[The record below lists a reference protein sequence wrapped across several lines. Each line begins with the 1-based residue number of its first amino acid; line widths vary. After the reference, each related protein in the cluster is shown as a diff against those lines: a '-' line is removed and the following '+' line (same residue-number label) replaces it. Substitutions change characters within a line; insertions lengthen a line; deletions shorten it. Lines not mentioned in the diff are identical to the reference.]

1 MASSFY
7 KIALLSFLTTSQI
20 AIADTQEKG
29 NWHIET
35 SVYTTHFHPKPEHN
49 NHQDLIGIDYNFPSK
64 WFIGGATFRNS
75 FRQRSFY
82 VYAGKRYQLENTPFY
97 ARLSGGL
104 IQGYH
109 GKYKN
114 KIPLNN
120 LGIAPAIIPGAG
132 IQIKRVN
139 AEAFLLGFNA
149 LMVNVGYSF

>member
-1 MASSFY
+1 MKNSLY
-7 KIALLSFLTTSQI
+7 KVAFLSLLSVSQLSN
-20 AIADTQEKG
+20 ANVPEKG
-29 NWHIET
+29 YWHIET

-49 NHQDLIGIDYNFPSK
+49 NHQDLVGIDYNFPSK
-64 WFIGGATFRNS
+64 WFMGGATFRNS

-82 VYAGKRYQLENTPFY
+82 VYAGKRYHLENTPFY

-104 IQGYH
+104 IHGYH

-120 LGIAPAIIPGAG
+120 LGIAPAIIPGVG
-132 IQIKRVN
+132 IQIKSVN
-139 AEAFLLGFNA
+139 LEAFLLGFNA